1 MGTLVAVRAGPET
14 SGLLRQSVGV
24 FPDVPLEEVA
34 GPEELIA
41 RMERG
46 DQVDAVVLGPDLE
59 EPVRIAQRVHSLD
72 KYVAVL
78 ILSDSDRCHQIA
90 RALQFAPLLGEDVGC
105 WSVAEPE
112 TVVGEAKEAV
122 GRARKRRSY
131 RATIAAASAGV
142 AAISPPR
149 PRAEQYLDRLLDHA
163 PIGIVAVDERG
174 LILAWNRKTTEI
186 LGRSE
191 REVVG
196 TTLTRLFPEGERGKL
211 ERSITGCLISGEQ
224 SASEPLRRET
234 AEGRVQFV
242 EATTAALAGRTGER
256 GAMVL
261 IQDVTERINFE
272 EELHRS
278 NERVTNIL
286 ESISD
291 AFYAL
296 DREWRFTYV
305 NRHAEQLWDR
315 HREELLGRNIWEV
328 FPQAVGSQSYRQITR
343 AMEEGITTSFE
354 TMSPVL
360 DTWIAGRAYP
370 SMDGLSVYFQDV
382 TDRKRVEE
390 EMRARTRQQK
400 AVADLGQRALA
411 TADLQR
417 LLEEATRLVA
427 GVLGLEYC
435 NVLEL
440 LPGGEKLLL
449 RAGVGWKEG
458 YVGQAKVR
466 AGRESQSGYTLLSD
480 EPVIVENLRH
490 ERRFVGPPYLRE
502 HDVVSGMSVIIGGRE
517 HPFGVLGVHTKK
529 QRQFTGDDVNFLQAV
544 ANVLATAVERGRN
557 EEALREIQRAER
569 QRVGRDL
576 HDVVLQDLGGAV
588 QALQLTQLRA
598 KRSGSELD
606 LEEELQAL
614 RRATTGL
621 RSAVYDLRFEKEQ
634 AFVKATES
642 LVELSRRMAPG
653 RHVELTLEEGFPR
666 DLPDPVGVELLRV
679 IQEALTNARRHSGA
693 KRIGVNL
700 RLEGEEVWAEVSD
713 DGRGF
718 EPGASKGG
726 VGLSTM
732 RERTEALGGH
742 LEVWSRPGE
751 GTRVMVRVPLEDGT
765 QGPRRL

>member
-1 MGTLVAVRAGPET
+1 MGTLVTVGVEPET
-14 SGLLRQSVGV
+14 SASLRQSMGI
-24 FPDVPLEEVA
+24 FPNVPLEEVA
-34 GPEELIA
+34 GPEELVA
-41 RMERG
+41 RLERG

-59 EPVRIAQRVHSLD
+59 EPVRIAQRLHSLD
-72 KYVAVL
+72 KDVAVL
-78 ILSDSDRCHQIA
+78 VLSDSARCHQIA
-90 RALQFAPLLGEDVGC
+90 RALQFAPLLGDDIGC
-105 WSVAEPE
+105 WSVADPE
-112 TVVGEAKEAV
+112 TVSRQAKEAV
-122 GRARKRRSY
+122 GRTRKRRSY
-131 RATIAAASAGV
+131 RATIAAASERV

-163 PIGIVAVDERG
+163 PIGVVAVDERA
-174 LILAWNRKTTEI
+174 LILAWNRKTGEI
-186 LGRSE
+186 LGKSE
-191 REVVG
+191 REMVG
-196 TTLTRLFPEGERGKL
+196 TPLVCLFPEGERGKL

-224 SASEPLRRET
+224 STSEILRRVT
-234 AEGRVQFV
+234 AEGRLQFV
-242 EATTAALAGRTGER
+242 EVTAAALARHTGER
-256 GAMVL
+256 RAMVL
-261 IQDVTERINFE
+261 IQDVTERITFE

-296 DREWRFTYV
+296 DRKWRFTYV
-305 NRHAEQLWDR
+305 NRHTEQLWGR
-315 HREELLGRNIWEV
+315 HRGELLGRNIWEE
-328 FPQAVGSQSYRQITR
+328 FPQVVGSESYRQITR

-354 TMSPVL
+354 TISPVL

-370 SMDGLSVYFQDV
+370 SPDGLSVYFQDV
-382 TDRKRVEE
+382 TDRKRAEE
-390 EMRARTRQQK
+390 EIRVRAQQQE
-400 AVADLGQRALA
+400 AVANLGRRALSS
-411 TADLQR
+411 ADLQY
-417 LLEEATRLVA
+417 LLDEAVRLVA
-427 GVLGLEYC
+427 GVFGLEYC

-440 LPGGEKLLL
+440 LPGDEKLLL

-458 YVGQAKVR
+458 YVGRAEVR
-466 AGRESQSGYTLLSD
+466 AGRESQAGYTLLSE
-480 EPVIVENLRH
+480 EPVIVEDLRH

-502 HDVVSGMSVIIGGRE
+502 HGVVSGMSVIIGGLE
-517 HPFGVLGVHTKK
+517 HPFGVLGAYTKK

-569 QRVGRDL
+569 QRIGRDL

-588 QALQLTQLRA
+588 QALQLMQLRA

-653 RHVELTLEEGFPR
+653 RHVELTVEAGFPR
-666 DLPDPVGVELLRV
+666 DLPEPAGAELLRV

-700 RLEGEEVWAEVSD
+700 RLEGGAVWAEVSD

-718 EPGASKGG
+718 EPGANIGG
-726 VGLSTM
+726 IGLSTM
-732 RERTEALGGH
+732 RERTEALGGD
-742 LEVWSRPGE
+742 LEVWSQPGE
-751 GTRVMVRVPLEDGT
+751 GTWVMVRVPLEDGA
-765 QGPRRL
+765 QGPQRL